1 MSLLR
6 ALANA
11 VRPTL
16 LQRRGVSTAP
26 SLRGLE
32 EFFEKPPAEGEK
44 IVVGKHHHS
53 SNYLQHPLLVNIGVS

>member
-11 VRPTL
+11 LRPTL

-44 IVVGKHHHS
+44 VVVGRHLHTAYMPS
-53 SNYLQHPLLVNIGVS
+53 I